1 MNEDEIKKARLRALA
16 ILTDR
21 DKTEKELLDKLKK
34 EGFDPEAALDAL
46 EYVKGYG
53 YIDDERYARA
63 FASYRME
70 KKSRRQLEYELLKR
84 GIDKEV
90 IREELSSLYEDV
102 DESALIAAYL
112 EKKLGGTLPGCLPD
126 RSDEKAWAKLYR
138 HLTGRGYT
146 MENIKRAISHFT

>member
-1 MNEDEIKKARLRALA
+1 MALVSVNQPSGAAPRPKRVAVCPVMRL
-16 ILTDR
+16 
-21 DKTEKELLDKLKK
+21 
-34 EGFDPEAALDAL
+34 FS
-46 EYVKGYG
+46 
-53 YIDDERYARA
+53 RYARA

-90 IREELSSLYEDV
+90 IREVLSSLYEGV